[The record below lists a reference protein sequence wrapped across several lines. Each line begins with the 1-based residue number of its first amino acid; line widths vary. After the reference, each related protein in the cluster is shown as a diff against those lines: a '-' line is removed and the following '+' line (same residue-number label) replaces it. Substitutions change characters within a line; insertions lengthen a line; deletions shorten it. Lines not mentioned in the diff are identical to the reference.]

1 MSNHTSSP
9 RILVGVAGGIA
20 AYKAVTLVRRLRDA
34 GAEVRVVMTESA
46 TQFVTPL
53 SFQAVCGHPVRTA
66 LFDPDAEAGMDHIAL
81 ARWADRVVVA
91 PATADLMARMAQGLA
106 DDLLTTLLLAT
117 TAPVAIAPAM
127 NRQMWAHPATRAN
140 LALLRD
146 RGVAVI
152 GPDEGGQACGETGAG
167 RMTEPEVIA
176 VAVMASLH
184 PMSSLDGLL
193 TGRRVVVTAG
203 GTREPI
209 DPVRFIANRSSGRMG
224 FALAEAARQAGA
236 DVVLIAGPSTLETPA
251 GVTRIDVE
259 TAAQMQAAVE
269 SQASLDIY
277 IGAAAVADYRVD
289 EPAAQKR
296 KKDADEITLTL
307 KRNPDIIAAVA
318 QRKPKP
324 FVVGFAAE
332 TENLVAYASAK
343 RVAKGMD
350 LICANPVGDDIGFD
364 RPDNAATLIWADGE
378 EVLGQALKT
387 ELAAAIIRRIQVLM
401 AAESAT

>member
-1 MSNHTSSP
+1 MDNHTSSP

-34 GAEVRVVMTESA
+34 GAEVRVVMTDSA

-53 SFQAVCGHPVRTA
+53 SFQAVSGHPVRTA

-81 ARWADRVVVA
+81 ARWADQVIVA
-91 PATADLMARMAQGLA
+91 PATADLMARMAHGLA

-127 NRQMWAHPATRAN
+127 NRQMWAHPATQAN

-146 RGVAVI
+146 RGVTVI

-167 RMTEPEVIA
+167 RMTEPEAIA
-176 VAVMASLH
+176 SAVMASLH
-184 PMSSLDGLL
+184 PGPSLDGLL
-193 TGRRVVVTAG
+193 AGQRVVITAG

-224 FALAEAARQAGA
+224 FALAEAARRAGA
-236 DVVLIAGPSTLETPA
+236 DVVLIAGPSTLETPP

-269 SQASLDIY
+269 AQTQLDIY
-277 IGAAAVADYRVD
+277 IGAAAVADYRVAQ
-289 EPAAQKR
+289 PADQKR

-343 RVAKGMD
+343 RAAKGMD
-350 LICANPVGDDIGFD
+350 LICANPVGDGVGFD
-364 RPDNAATLIWADGE
+364 RPDNAVTLIWADGE

-387 ELAAAIIRRIQVLM
+387 NLASAIIRRIQTLM
-401 AAESAT
+401 AADHAG